1 MPEGFPSG
9 ILQENAMK
17 RIIILL
23 LMTLLLACV
32 PTPEEDYVVG
42 KAPSGPTAVGA
53 ATEKPATNTAL
64 AQDYYEDYATVHKGS
79 LSEIRFAATL
89 EHTDVRSCPVY
100 PLKPVSFDAETVE
113 RLISAFA
120 PDTRIS
126 VGEGAMTLQDLEKAI
141 TETLNNINNIDAKVF
156 ESETDREEYLKE
168 EQQELSELQET
179 YRRVRDLPVGFVEAS
194 ALIEQDKVDFRLIDA
209 SGITVARGKLTCGI
223 EAGDPRSS
231 KFSIVWLIDD
241 DAWIDPGEQDEAT
254 LKPLCE
260 DWLSRA
266 GVDDFAFNCA
276 EHSREQLTDLIYTR
290 TFPTLPYS
298 AAYGITPL
306 QWRDYDDGALF
317 TEPAW
322 SDESIHFECKNGRVV
337 RVDWVSKSEI
347 GQAAQEVPVMP
358 FPELCHRIVNGLTF
372 QYSVSRDQEEQSH
385 RIEISR
391 IQLGMKRV
399 PVYGSVGQYQL
410 IPVCAVIGRFIIKY
424 RAPEDAEQR
433 ILDQNMEW
441 YEVEDVLLVLNAIDG
456 SIVG

>member
-1 MPEGFPSG
+1 M
-9 ILQENAMK
+9 
-17 RIIILL
+17 
-23 LMTLLLACV
+23 LLLACV

-42 KAPSGPTAVGA
+42 KAPSEPAAGDPL
-53 ATEKPATNTAL
+53 ATEFSLNDEPI
-64 AQDYYEDYATVHKGS
+64 QDFYEDCVAVNKG
-79 LSEIRFAATL
+79 LLTEIRFAADL
-89 EHTDVRSCPVY
+89 EHFDVDACPAY
-100 PLKPVSFDAETVE
+100 PLQPVSFDAETVE

-141 TETLNNINNIDAKVF
+141 AETLNNINNADAKTF
-156 ESETDREEYLKE
+156 ESETDRQEYLME

-179 YRRVRDLPVGFVEAS
+179 YRRVQDLPVGFVEAA
-194 ALIEQDKVDFRLIDA
+194 ALVEQDKVDFRLIDA
-209 SGITVARGKLTCGI
+209 FGITVAKGKLTCGI

-231 KFSIVWLIDD
+231 KFSVVWLEDD
-241 DAWIDPGEQDEAT
+241 DALPDPGEQDEAT

-266 GVDDFAFNCA
+266 GVEGFAFNCA
-276 EHSREQLTDLIYTR
+276 EHSREQLTDMIYTR

-298 AAYGITPL
+298 VAYGITPL
-306 QWRDYDDGALF
+306 QWRDYDDGMLF

-337 RVDWVSKSEI
+337 RVDWVSRSEI
-347 GQAAQEVPVMP
+347 GQAVQEVSVLP
-358 FPELCHRIVNGLTF
+358 FSVLRQRLVNGLIF
-372 QYSVSRDQEEQSH
+372 QYSIPHVQEEQSH

-410 IPVCAVIGRFIIKY
+410 IPVCTVIGRFIIKY
-424 RAPEDAEQR
+424 RTAEDAKQR
-433 ILDQNMEW
+433 ILDTNMEW
-441 YEVEDVLLVLNAIDG
+441 YEGEDVLLVLNAIDG

>member
-1 MPEGFPSG
+1 
-9 ILQENAMK
+9 MK
-17 RIIILL
+17 RFLIILL
-23 LMTLLLACV
+23 LTLLLACV

-42 KAPSGPTAVGA
+42 KAPIGPTAVGS
-53 ATEKPATNTAL
+53 ATENPAMNTAP
-64 AQDYYEDYATVHKGS
+64 AQDYHEDCMTVHKGS

-113 RLISAFA
+113 RLIRAFE
-120 PDTRIS
+120 PDTRIA
-126 VGEGAMTLQDLEKAI
+126 VGEGEMTLADIETEIA
-141 TETLNNINNIDAKVF
+141 ETLNHINNIDAMAF
-156 ESETDREEYLKE
+156 DSEADKAQYLSE
-168 EQQELSELQET
+168 EQEILTELQEA
-179 YRRVRDLPVGFVEAS
+179 YRRVRDLPVGFVEAA
-194 ALIEQDKVDFRLIDA
+194 ALVEQDKVDFRLIDA
-209 SGITVARGKLTCGI
+209 SGITVAKGKLTCGI

-231 KFSIVWLIDD
+231 LFRIVRLTDD
-241 DAWIDPGEQDEAT
+241 DAALDPDEQNEAA
-254 LKPLCE
+254 LKPICE
-260 DWLSRA
+260 DYLSRA
-266 GVDDFAFNCA
+266 GVDGFAFNCA
-276 EHSREQLTDLIYTR
+276 EHRREQITDLFYTR
-290 TFPTLPYS
+290 TFPRLPYS
-298 AAYGITPL
+298 VAYGITPL

-347 GQAAQEVPVMP
+347 GQAAQEVPVMS
-358 FPELCHRIVNGLTF
+358 FSELCHRIVNGLTF
-372 QYSVSRDQEEQSH
+372 QYSVPRDQEEQSH

-424 RAPEDAEQR
+424 RTPEDAEQR